1 MLHGYKDLENLDLY
15 SFNTQNITNSIF
27 YECCRIEN
35 LDVSNFHSQNVWKN
49 VTDMGRTF
57 YICKSIKNL
66 YVSKFII

>member
-35 LDVSNFHSQNVWKN
+35 LDVSNFHSQNV
-49 VTDMGRTF
+49 
-57 YICKSIKNL
+57 
-66 YVSKFII
+66 